1 MLYGLYVAVVETYNF
16 DDVNGNGIPD
26 EDEMESLGKYGVS
39 YIDGREAT
47 DEECAALNKGEYEW
61 IEGTL
66 SLKELLAELK
76 R

>member
-1 MLYGLYVAVVETYNF
+1 M
-16 DDVNGNGIPD
+16 
-26 EDEMESLGKYGVS
+26 GKYGVS